1 MSSRIH
7 VHVFI
12 CKEIDVFLVDFY
24 VYQAYI
30 CFKAFTLP
38 DKGLLTSNINSFLT
52 IKKHTYAHIL
62 HAHLNIFICTKC
74 VLYLNRKSLFP
85 KVIDTEMLSCFTCL

>member
-12 CKEIDVFLVDFY
+12 CKKRRFLGGLLRVSD
-24 VYQAYI
+24 YI

-62 HAHLNIFICTKC
+62 HAPNVFYI
-74 VLYLNRKSLFP
+74 
-85 KVIDTEMLSCFTCL
+85 